1 MMEVGRRAGVHVDG
15 IGTPGHFLVSHG
27 DELRDPFRG
36 GEPAEAQGVHP
47 SYLAPVG
54 ARAILARMLAN
65 LRQIYQ
71 TSGDIT
77 SLLWVLRLR
86 CAIPDVPD
94 ADHDQLARLEASLN

>member
-1 MMEVGRRAGVHVDG
+1 
-15 IGTPGHFLVSHG
+15 
-27 DELRDPFRG
+27 
-36 GEPAEAQGVHP
+36 
-47 SYLAPVG
+47 
-54 ARAILARMLAN
+54 MLAN